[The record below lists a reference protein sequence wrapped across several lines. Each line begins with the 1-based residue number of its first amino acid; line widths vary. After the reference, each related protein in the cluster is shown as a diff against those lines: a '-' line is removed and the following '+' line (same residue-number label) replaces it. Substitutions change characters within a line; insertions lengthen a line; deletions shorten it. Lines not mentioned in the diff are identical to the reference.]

1 MEIFC
6 LFKTSGNYM
15 YNVAFG
21 LIFYQQHV
29 YIYIYYIRIYNIIY
43 IYMYGC

>member
-29 YIYIYYIRIYNIIY
+29 YIYYIHIYNIIIY
-43 IYMYGC
+43 IYGC